1 MLTITQALRPAVLRN
16 RGSRRQP
23 VHIAPAAVVYSP
35 I

>member
-1 MLTITQALRPAVLRN
+1 MLTITQAVRLAVLRN

-23 VHIAPAAVVYSP
+23 VQIAPAAVRYSS

>member
-23 VHIAPAAVVYSP
+23 VQFAPAAVVYFT

>member
-1 MLTITQALRPAVLRN
+1 MLTITQASRPAVLRN

-23 VHIAPAAVVYSP
+23 VQIAPAAVAHFP